1 MGRCYCERF
10 AEEGAKVAL
19 IYRSQIKAAEDV
31 VQLIAAK
38 GGTAKAYQCDV
49 TDPGQIDVT
58 FATIAEGFG
67 GIDVLVNNAGIYLL
81 TPIGDTSEEVWD
93 RQINTGLKGIFFC
106 TQSAVPYMKKRGGG
120 KIINIGSI
128 AGDHGMPGSSA
139 YCAVKGATK
148 MLTKTMCLELRE
160 YNIQVNNL
168 SPGCIETDMNKG
180 YREENDDFMKSLQE
194 RFGTGNPWLGPEE
207 MAGTALFLA
216 SSDSDAVTGAN
227 IMVDRGYAAY

>member
-10 AEEGAKVAL
+10 AEEGAKVAV
-19 IYRSQIKAAEDV
+19 IYHSQIKAAEDV
-31 VQLIAAK
+31 VQSIAAK

-49 TDPGQIDVT
+49 TDPGQIEVT

-168 SPGCIETDMNKG
+168 SPGCIETDMNKD
-180 YREENDDFMKSLQE
+180 YREENGDFMKSLQE
-194 RFGTGNPWLGPEE
+194 RFGTGNPWLSPEE

>member
-10 AEEGAKVAL
+10 AEEAAGVAL
-19 IYRSQIKAAEDV
+19 IYRARSDAADEV
-31 VQLIAAK
+31 VRSIAAK
-38 GGTAKAYQCDV
+38 GGTAKAYQCDI
-49 TDPGQIDVT
+49 TDASRIEQT
-58 FATIAEGFG
+58 FAKIAEDFG
-67 GIDVLVNNAGIYLL
+67 GIDILVNNAGIYLL
-81 TPIGDTSEEVWD
+81 TPIGGTSEEVWE

-106 TQSAVPYMKKRGGG
+106 TQSVVPHMKKRGGG

-160 YNIQVNNL
+160 HNIQVNTL

-180 YREENDDFMKSLQE
+180 YREENEDFMTSLQE
-194 RFGTGNPWLGPEE
+194 RFGKGNPWLAPDE
-207 MAGTALFLA
+207 MAGTAVFLA